1 MLQVLNQEA
10 IRDNRILDAEDL
22 TVLVLVMFHYLAD
35 LLTLQFILPSEEI
48 LSLYS
53 GHETITLEDLFDL
66 HGHLLL
72 NLIAQLLSTLMFNKL
87 TAMKSEDAIP
97 MTPLTLTEEILDLE
111 MDLLEPALQ
120 SSKYLLI

>member
-35 LLTLQFILPSEEI
+35 LLTLQFILLSEEI

>member
-35 LLTLQFILPSEEI
+35 LLTLQFILLSEAI

-53 GHETITLEDLFDL
+53 GHETITLEDSFDL

>member
-53 GHETITLEDLFDL
+53 GHETIMLEDLFDL